1 MFNNLTKRELT
12 AVRSSV
18 RNSIELYTRYVALRP
33 ESPVMAR
40 KQGQKRQRL
49 IDLTSALEKLSDK
62 HFL

>member
-18 RNSIELYTRYVALRP
+18 RNSIELYKGYVKLRP